1 MIRVLYVEAS
11 SGGVVGGSLTGLYH
25 LIRGLDRRRF
35 AAAMVLYERK
45 TIEAELAEIDVP
57 VFHVSRRRLP
67 KEHPLQRYDGYHRA
81 RQSRGIRSFMQIAR
95 QGLRIGLEEF
105 PAALRIARWIR
116 RFRADV
122 VHLGNGIRAN
132 FDGILA
138 CLLTG
143 TPCVCHV
150 KGFEKYGDRERW
162 AASRLASIVC
172 MTEAVREH
180 CEANGIHSPRTV
192 VVYDALDESGFRPR
206 HSPSAVRAEL
216 GVPEATPCAGVVGN
230 IQEWKGQ
237 LVFVEA
243 MAQVHAAVPGAR
255 GLIIGGVHR
264 AGGAYHER
272 LQQRLREL
280 RLTDVV
286 RITGFRT
293 DIADVMNALDVVV
306 HSSVRAEPFGRV
318 ILEGMLLGKPVVATA
333 AGGVP
338 ELIADGETGY
348 LTPPGD
354 AARLAERLTPL
365 LQDASRRRQMGQRAQ
380 AWARDRFSLDRHVAM
395 MSEIYTNLSKGK

>member
-35 AAAMVLYERK
+35 VPAMVLYEPK

-57 VFHVSRRRLP
+57 VFYTRRRRLP
-67 KEHPLQRYDGYHRA
+67 KEHALQRYDGYHRA
-81 RQSRGIRSFMQIAR
+81 RKHRGVHSGMRM
-95 QGLRIGLEEF
+95 LRGVLRVAVEEL
-105 PAALRIARWIR
+105 PSALRLARIIR
-116 RFRADV
+116 RFQADV
-122 VHLGNGIRAN
+122 VHLGNGIRAT

-150 KGFEKYGDRERW
+150 KGFEKYSDRERRV
-162 AASRLASIVC
+162 APRLASIVC
-172 MTEAVREH
+172 MTEAVRQH
-180 CEANGIHSPRTV
+180 CEASGIHNPRTT
-192 VVYDALDESGFRPR
+192 VVYDALDEAGFRPQR
-206 HSPSAVRAEL
+206 SAGAVRAEL
-216 GVPEATPCAGVVGN
+216 GITDTAPCAGVVGN

-243 MAQVHAAVPGAR
+243 MARVHAAVPSAR

-264 AGGAYHER
+264 AGSEYHER
-272 LQQRLREL
+272 LQNRLREL

-338 ELIADGETGY
+338 ELIADGATGY
-348 LTPPGD
+348 LTAPGD
-354 AARLAERLTPL
+354 AAQLAERLLPL
-365 LQDASRRRQMGQRAQ
+365 LQDAPQRCQLGERAR
-380 AWARDRFSLDRHVAM
+380 AWARDRFSLERHVAS
-395 MSEIYTNLSKGK
+395 MSEIYSNLSKGK